1 MITKQKLFIDFYRFA
16 QQPQTDVTQSHLFDH
31 SVFLTQ
37 RIYMPRCTCTR
48 ITHLPAIGSR
58 CHYGP
63 RRGFTEY
70 KVHRRRL
77 SSAARGT
84 RWNERDVSQKRK
96 KKYSWR
102 GKSKKSVAINATQD
116 CDSCSEH
123 TIQSSR
129 KTPKLIWPN
138 AYYYTEKKND
148 RLSNLLLH
156 ILFLSDTIGAF
167 IDFFELFVFFCK
179 TKRV

>member
-1 MITKQKLFIDFYRFA
+1 
-16 QQPQTDVTQSHLFDH
+16 
-31 SVFLTQ
+31 
-37 RIYMPRCTCTR
+37 MPRCTCIR

-70 KVHRRRL
+70 KVHHRRL

-102 GKSKKSVAINATQD
+102 GKSKRSVAINATQD

-129 KTPKLIWPN
+129 KTPKLIWPT
-138 AYYYTEKKND
+138 AYYYTEKKNGSD
-148 RLSNLLLH
+148 NQSITTGIFAIDYQDQSINWFWLVLIDIDCQRLPILL
-156 ILFLSDTIGAF
+156 IGYPG
-167 IDFFELFVFFCK
+167 
-179 TKRV
+179 